1 MIAFVD
7 LVPFATE
14 KVSLIRWNIIWNRW
28 KSTLR
33 ARSIRSEPGPGN
45 GNGNTVYFV
54 KQARENTRISRRELL
69 RIMLLK
75 IYTFTN

>member
-1 MIAFVD
+1 MIAFAD

-14 KVSLIRWNIIWNRW
+14 KVTLIGWNIIWNRW

-45 GNGNTVYFV
+45 VNVNTVYFV
-54 KQARENTRISRRELL
+54 KQARENTQISRKELL
-69 RIMLLK
+69 RIMFVK
-75 IYTFTN
+75 YTFTN